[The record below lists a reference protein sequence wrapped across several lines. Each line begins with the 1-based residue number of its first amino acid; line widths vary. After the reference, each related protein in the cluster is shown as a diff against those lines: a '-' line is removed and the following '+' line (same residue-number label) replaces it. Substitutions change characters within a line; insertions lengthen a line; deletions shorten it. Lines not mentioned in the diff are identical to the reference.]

1 MSRIKM
7 EILLLLFLRTKEE
20 DDVAKKS
27 NKYTRSLSIRLYPC
41 NIAMYGCFQALIT
54 VIYIQAHMYVHTFI

>member
-27 NKYTRSLSIRLYPC
+27 NKYTVSLSVRLYSC
-41 NIAMYGCFQALIT
+41 NIAMYGYLQTLIT
-54 VIYIQAHMYVHTFI
+54 VIYMQAHMYVHKFI

>member
-41 NIAMYGCFQALIT
+41 NIAMYECFQGLFI
-54 VIYIQAHMYVHTFI
+54 VIYIQTHMHVHTFI